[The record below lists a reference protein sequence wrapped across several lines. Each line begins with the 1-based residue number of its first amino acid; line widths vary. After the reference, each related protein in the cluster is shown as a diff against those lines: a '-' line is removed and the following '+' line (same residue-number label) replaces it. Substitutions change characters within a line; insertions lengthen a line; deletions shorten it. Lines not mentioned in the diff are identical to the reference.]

1 MSIFFVKVQFLKA
14 FISQKA
20 CGLDCILMV
29 IPMNCDPDVS
39 YILVE
44 LFNTCLKECFS
55 TECFSHI
62 WFIYIKMMKRGL
74 LLRTTTT
81 LLVFFLQIVK
91 YLKNFHIIDLLI
103 TERNVAS
110 FLNFSMVSGILNQLQ
125 IFCHISHFLGNR
137 PWGSSG

>member
-55 TECFSHI
+55 TDCQKVSYLVHLYQNDEKRFTAKNHYHPASLLSLDSKIFEKLPYNRLVNHIKKCGLFSK
-62 WFIYIKMMKRGL
+62 FQYGFRYSQSTTGL
-74 LLRTTTT
+74 LPYFR
-81 LLVFFLQIVK
+81 
-91 YLKNFHIIDLLI
+91 
-103 TERNVAS
+103 
-110 FLNFSMVSGILNQLQ
+110 FS
-125 IFCHISHFLGNR
+125 R
-137 PWGSSG
+137 